1 MSCLMLAMK
10 NRRRFWC
17 LIEIFGIPSVE
28 KPSPLPKDLMAS
40 FLEDRA
46 LGHVF
51 SLPRSSALHPRFQ
64 LYNWWLSRVL
74 RWERRQCGRSCWAG
88 SKLGL
93 AGMEGEVGDSAPK
106 ALEELYLGH
115 VAHKRSVIPA
125 IERNAGIARDFTRLV
140 PRPMVIEVQIEGHKA
155 RALIDSGSLSDFM
168 STIHLAVQGSRS
180 KINFGVKPRF
190 EYQGI
195 DERRYFDIANLS
207 NYDVILGT
215 PFLFQHKITIEGTNV
230 SELASRSMELAEE
243 AIADVRGII
252 IDSARARGLFDDAA
266 KAPLPPIGVRRNALS
281 PCLDNG

>member
-1 MSCLMLAMK
+1 
-10 NRRRFWC
+10 
-17 LIEIFGIPSVE
+17 
-28 KPSPLPKDLMAS
+28 MAS

-74 RWERRQCGRSCWAG
+74 RWERRQCGRSCWA
-88 SKLGL
+88 
-93 AGMEGEVGDSAPK
+93 K